1 MTKLPETASDAGKPI
16 ALDVPIEDAW
26 GNSGEEE
33 TCMSCDGSGTEYGET
48 CVTCGGL
55 GFTCWPVEGD

>member
-1 MTKLPETASDAGKPI
+1 MNSATPAEREAIVDAY
-16 ALDVPIEDAW
+16 

-33 TCMSCDGSGTEYGET
+33 TCMSCDGTGTEYGET

-55 GFTCWPVEGD
+55 GFTCWPVEEQDHDK